1 MKPRNRSANTQEARS
16 EHRQDPREAADFHH
30 SRLRQEQVISD
41 KKASSTKPEGNYESE
56 QLIAEEAGLN
66 AKPMIE
72 IAAYYLAQRR
82 DFAPGNE
89 LSDWFLAEAEIERQL
104 RGTREHEVSQ

>member
-1 MKPRNRSANTQEARS
+1 MKSRNRSANTHDSRS
-16 EHRQDPREAADFHH
+16 EHRHGARDVADFHH
-30 SRLRQEQVISD
+30 ERLRQEQVIAD
-41 KKASSTKPEGNYESE
+41 KKASPVTPEGTYEYE
-56 QLIAEEAGLN
+56 QLVAEDAGLN

-89 LSDWFLAEAEIERQL
+89 LSDWFTAEAEIERQL
-104 RGTREHEVSQ
+104 RGTREHEVRQ